1 MDDSSSSFR
10 QHLLAFGS
18 MAVIGLPLI
27 SAGGVAGFLAAKA
40 LTGFDWTQAPLET
53 ALQTITYGVLTLG
66 GMSAATLPAIYLWLR
81 FLRGKIEPDI
91 VYHWLTA
98 GPQPPILS
106 DIAKRMFDAVYGE
119 NVGPGG
125 RAV

>member
-1 MDDSSSSFR
+1 
-10 QHLLAFGS
+10 

-91 VYHWLTA
+91 AYRWLTA

-106 DIAKRMFDAVYGE
+106 DIAKKMFDAVYGE